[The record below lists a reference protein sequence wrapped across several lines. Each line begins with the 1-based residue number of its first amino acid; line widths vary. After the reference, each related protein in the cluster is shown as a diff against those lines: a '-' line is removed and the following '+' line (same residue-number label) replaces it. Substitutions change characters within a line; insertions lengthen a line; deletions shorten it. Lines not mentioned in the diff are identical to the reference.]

1 VSALEQGDIIEVD
14 FSPSLGHEPAKLRPA
29 VVVSGFDFNSRSSL
43 VSLVPITTTDNGYPL
58 HIPIK
63 APPVTGF
70 ACVEQ
75 LRNID
80 IAQRGHTLLA
90 AATDRDMRTIMGTI
104 RGMLELR

>member
-29 VVVSGFDFNSRSSL
+29 VVVSGFGFNSRSSL
-43 VSLVPITTTDNGYPL
+43 VSLVPVTTVDNGYPL
-58 HIPIK
+58 HIPLK
-63 APPVTGF
+63 APPVAGF

-80 IAQRGHTLLA
+80 IVQRGYTLLA
-90 AATDRDMRTIMGTI
+90 AATDKDMRVIMGAI

>member
-1 VSALEQGDIIEVD
+1 VSALEQGDVIEVD
-14 FSPSLGHEPAKLRPA
+14 FSPSLGHEPTKLRPA
-29 VVVSGFDFNSRSSL
+29 VVVSGFGFNSRSSL
-43 VSLVPITTTDNGYPL
+43 VSLVPVTTTDNGYPL

-63 APPVTGF
+63 TPSVAGF

-80 IAQRGHTLLA
+80 VAQRGYTLLA
-90 AATDRDMRTIMGTI
+90 AATDRDMKAIMGAI

>member
-14 FSPSLGHEPAKLRPA
+14 FSPSLDHEPAKSRPA
-29 VVVSGFDFNSRSSL
+29 VVVSGFGFNSRSSL

-63 APPVTGF
+63 ASPVVGF

-75 LRNID
+75 LRNVD
-80 IAQRGHTLLA
+80 IAQRGYTLLA
-90 AATDRDMRTIMGTI
+90 AATDKDMRIIMGTI